1 VSTSPLASASA
12 PIRALPEHGRPHAE
26 LLDALRA
33 MHGTDVDWKGGRVFS
48 LVYHAGDRHSAFL
61 KEAHSQFFSENAL
74 NPLAFQSLKRM
85 EREVVRMT
93 ATMLHGDR
101 NAVGTMTSGGTES
114 LLLAV
119 KTYRDLARKR
129 RPWIRRP
136 NVVLPM
142 SAHPAF
148 DKAGQYFGVRTKK
161 AALGPDNR
169 VDVKKLARL
178 IDRNTV
184 MIAASAPQYP
194 HGVID
199 PIAELGE
206 LARAK
211 GLPFHVDACVG
222 GFLLPFLEKLG
233 LDVPSPPGAL
243 LIGVVVGLGLGA
255 HLLVSAT
262 LTFGYRLGVEPQRYL
277 GAVLYDAGV
286 QVLATELFFR
296 GALFNRAQRRW
307 PLGRA
312 LLLAVGA
319 TLVRYLVDPL
329 LPRSADAVLGMT
341 FYVSLLATA
350 SGWLFWRFGTPV
362 PGMVAGL
369 GFFAAYRALAR

>member
-1 VSTSPLASASA
+1 MTPVLVADGPRPLLAGTPTRLIVALALALGASSA
-12 PIRALPEHGRPHAE
+12 IVLAGALPPPALGVAGIVAGHG
-26 LLDALRA
+26 ALMA
-33 MHGTDVDWKGGRVFS
+33 TALAW
-48 LVYHAGDRHSAFL
+48 AGL
-61 KEAHSQFFSENAL
+61 
-74 NPLAFQSLKRM
+74 P
-85 EREVVRMT
+85 
-93 ATMLHGDR
+93 
-101 NAVGTMTSGGTES
+101 VGTSGVAIGLVALGAVAAS
-114 LLLAV
+114 VHPMGAVAYLALPAWIHA
-119 KTYRDLARKR
+119 LARSGR
-129 RPWIRRP
+129 
-136 NVVLPM
+136 
-142 SAHPAF
+142 
-148 DKAGQYFGVRTKK
+148 
-161 AALGPDNR
+161 LG
-169 VDVKKLARL
+169 
-178 IDRNTV
+178 
-184 MIAASAPQYP
+184 
-194 HGVID
+194 
-199 PIAELGE
+199 
-206 LARAK
+206 
-211 GLPFHVDACVG
+211 
-222 GFLLPFLEKLG
+222 KLG